1 MTDFPGLPPTP
12 RELLERGGSTPRD
25 RIDYMADTGSLPI
38 PAPQDIEKMITGFV
52 PSPHDVAKLG
62 QEMVTG
68 GITDKVV
75 LASAIATPVI
85 LLVGTAIGGVVLI
98 MMASKGGAP

>member
-12 RELLERGGSTPRD
+12 RQLMEQGGLTPKSS
-25 RIDYMADTGSLPI
+25 IEYMSSTGSLPM
-38 PAPQDIEKMITGFV
+38 PDPNDIEKMIGGFV
-52 PSPHDVAKLG
+52 PSPRDVAQLG

-85 LLVGTAIGGVVLI
+85 LLVGTAIGGVALI
-98 MMASKGGAP
+98 MLASKGGAP